1 MWHGA
6 AGGEVCTAPPRA
18 AGRNRD
24 GVLGTAHASGVAIA
38 DLLRNFSRNQYTH
51 PTAPHDTTRHRTTY
65 DLDR

>member
-6 AGGEVCTAPPRA
+6 ADGEVCTAPPRA

-38 DLLRNFSRNQYTH
+38 DLLRNFHRSPYTCH
-51 PTAPHDTTRHRTTY
+51 VKPY
-65 DLDR
+65 VVYI